1 MCLFIQSQE
10 EKDVAT
16 VELKKIIY
24 ITFKGV
30 GDGGGGGGNSERKYI
45 LVLKAAHSKFI
56 SNTKIKPPVCP
67 GWAIRGLKWR
77 CCGARN
83 Q

>member
-30 GDGGGGGGNSERKYI
+30 GDGVGVI
-45 LVLKAAHSKFI
+45 LNANKSWYGITYLQAAHSKFI

-67 GWAIRGLKWR
+67 GWAIR
-77 CCGARN
+77 A
-83 Q
+83 

>member
-10 EKDVAT
+10 EKD

-30 GDGGGGGGNSERKYI
+30 GDGGGGNSERK
-45 LVLKAAHSKFI
+45 
-56 SNTKIKPPVCP
+56 
-67 GWAIRGLKWR
+67 
-77 CCGARN
+77 
-83 Q
+83 

>member
-1 MCLFIQSQE
+1 MCLFIIQSQE

-30 GDGGGGGGNSERKYI
+30 GDGGGGNSEYK
-45 LVLKAAHSKFI
+45 
-56 SNTKIKPPVCP
+56 
-67 GWAIRGLKWR
+67 
-77 CCGARN
+77 
-83 Q
+83 

>member
-10 EKDVAT
+10 EKDDAT

-30 GDGGGGGGNSERKYI
+30 GDGGGVILNANKY
-45 LVLKAAHSKFI
+45 
-56 SNTKIKPPVCP
+56 
-67 GWAIRGLKWR
+67 WY
-77 CCGARN
+77 
-83 Q
+83 

>member
-24 ITFKGV
+24 I
-30 GDGGGGGGNSERKYI
+30 
-45 LVLKAAHSKFI
+45 LHLK
-56 SNTKIKPPVCP
+56 VW
-67 GWAIRGLKWR
+67 GWGW
-77 CCGARN
+77 G
-83 Q
+83 

>member
-30 GDGGGGGGNSERKYI
+30 GEGGGGNSERK
-45 LVLKAAHSKFI
+45 
-56 SNTKIKPPVCP
+56 
-67 GWAIRGLKWR
+67 
-77 CCGARN
+77 
-83 Q
+83 

>member
-24 ITFKGV
+24 ITFKCV
-30 GDGGGGGGNSERKYI
+30 GDGGGGNSERK
-45 LVLKAAHSKFI
+45 
-56 SNTKIKPPVCP
+56 
-67 GWAIRGLKWR
+67 
-77 CCGARN
+77 
-83 Q
+83 